1 MQNKPN
7 RIFHPTEKQEKNR
20 KTLQKELTE
29 GGWMAEKDCNA
40 HFVLMSLRQFS
51 QIIFLKQNFVLFLL
65 FAATNSFN
73 CCLCCLRIDK
83 N

>member
-1 MQNKPN
+1 MVSLKEEIIDKDFMQSYWLALQFVCTMENKPN

-40 HFVLMSLRQFS
+40 HFVLMSLR
-51 QIIFLKQNFVLFLL
+51 
-65 FAATNSFN
+65 
-73 CCLCCLRIDK
+73 
-83 N
+83 